1 MSIYLDNSNTSS
13 HTSQY
18 GSHFVITDVHKP
30 MKTKILNIDTRFCD
44 SFDTTTQN
52 ANYNVTL
59 PERIS
64 EIKSMRVTN
73 IEIPISYYNISQ
85 NNGNNTFSIAVGQN
99 PAIIY
104 TISDGQYNA
113 SSLVNEINS
122 VISPTITDSSFQL
135 ITPLNK
141 FPYIAITNNDPGNN
155 NILFTFNTTIGTNE
169 LPFTLGWILGFRNS
183 CYNLPPN
190 QTLSATSP
198 LSLDGPRYLY
208 LAVDTFQNDNPHSF
222 ISTLKTSELK
232 QSILG
237 RISMDPQHYPFGS
250 IYPAN
255 IIHGTML
262 TDKRIYTSKV
272 NIQRMNV
279 QLVNEMGIALDMN
292 QVDFSFSL
300 ELEYV

>member
-1 MSIYLDNSNTSS
+1 MSLYLVDNTNTSP
-13 HTSQY
+13 HTTQY
-18 GSHFVITDVHKP
+18 GSHFVMTDVHKP
-30 MKTKILNIDTRFCD
+30 TKTKILNIDTRFCD
-44 SFDTTTQN
+44 SFDTSTQV

-85 NNGNNTFSIAVGQN
+85 NNGNNTFTMTIGES
-99 PAIIY
+99 IY
-104 TISDGQYNA
+104 TINLEDGNYDA
-113 SSLVNEINS
+113 TTLVDEINKQVPS
-122 VISPTITDSSFQL
+122 NTEFSLLSSINQFQ
-135 ITPLNK
+135 TV
-141 FPYIAITNNDPGNN
+141 AITNTNTS
-155 NILFTFNTTIGTNE
+155 NILFNFNVGTSS
-169 LPFTLGWILGFRNS
+169 LPFNLGWILGFRNS
-183 CYNLPPN
+183 CYNLPPDN
-190 QTLSATSP
+190 TLKATSP

-250 IYPAN
+250 VYPAN
-255 IIHGTML
+255 IINGTML

-279 QLVNEMGIALDMN
+279 QLINEIGIPLDIN